1 MDRRTYLKSAGT
13 AIGSCVLASTGVA
26 AIDYD
31 RTVNIVEAGADPTGS
46 QPIDGVFQR
55 VAEDGTLVEF
65 PEGEYLVNQLSL
77 WGLKNFGMRA
87 TGDAT
92 LVPGADYH
100 DKAWVGGSETENLLV
115 EGFTLDTTEEGVS
128 PSMEISSL
136 GGLIVRDILKRGAQ
150 DGGNKAFGFRVTNP
164 DGSGL
169 IENVRAPDGDVGGD
183 SVGMY
188 VNTTGPLT
196 IRDCR
201 IEEFGNNGL
210 YASGSSGPVRVEG
223 GFYRN
228 NDVTSIRLS
237 SPGSY
242 VKSTDIVVEDP
253 AKDDGNYRGI
263 RVSDGPGPVT
273 IEDVDIDLRS
283 GQGSGG
289 VVAAY
294 SGGSFDLRNSRIH
307 VSPDYTIV
315 GSDETTSYAIWID
328 EATDIDDPGERTIQN
343 VSITGGGTRFPAID
357 LNRDDNT
364 VEGCQIQQDGDGRDG
379 INVAAGA
386 VNNRVVNC
394 AIEVTGEQI
403 TGDGEVYVEGLT
415 DTATPEEV
423 GIDLSLGGDDSR
435 ADGNAGSVNVE
446 VQAEANAEK
455 ETSQAQTPTKA
466 KTESST
472 PTQPESSAET
482 TDSDDETETEK
493 TQTDDE
499 AATTA
504 QTTEAAESAAEPATK
519 AETETKSE
527 TETETTT
534 KSKPETETE
543 TETES
548 ESATYPVSTPENDE
562 YATMGTSDD
571 LPTATIWT
579 GLHCSYS
586 AKFAGENLQAIVD
599 ELVRSGDLRI
609 RQRTLPYDLDDPSF
623 PGIDEAKGGV
633 LAAEYALA
641 VWNVDPDSYW
651 AFYTHLYEKLRD
663 GQWADEEL
671 LNQYLREVGVENRD
685 AVRAR
690 VEDGRYHSNV
700 EQTANRAEELGIDI
714 VPRISFQGE
723 TIPARLDTDVVLD
736 WLRERL

>member
-26 AIDYD
+26 AIEYE

-46 QPIDGVFQR
+46 QPIDGVFQQ

-136 GGLIVRDILKRGAQ
+136 GGLIVRDILKRGPQ
-150 DGGNKAFGFRVTNP
+150 DGGNKAFGFRVTEA

-196 IRDCR
+196 VRDCR
-201 IEEFGNNGL
+201 LEEFGNNGL

-253 AKDDGNYRGI
+253 AKDDGNYRGV

-289 VVAAY
+289 VVCAY

-315 GSDETTSYAIWID
+315 GSDETTSYGVWID
-328 EATDIDDPGERTIQN
+328 EATDIDDPGERTIRN
-343 VSITGGGTRFPAID
+343 VSITGGGNSFPAID

-364 VEGCQIQQDGDGRDG
+364 VEGCQIHQDGDGRDG
-379 INVAAGA
+379 VNVAAGS
-386 VNNRVVNC
+386 VNNRVVDC
-394 AIEVTGEQI
+394 AIEVVGEQI
-403 TGDGEVYVEGLT
+403 TGDGEVHVENLA
-415 DTATPEEV
+415 DTATPEQV
-423 GIDLSLGGDDSR
+423 TIDLSLGGDDSQ
-435 ADGNAGSVNVE
+435 ADGDAGAADVE
-446 VQAEANAEK
+446 VQAETGAEETPTETAQKQAKAKSATPTQTESSTETTESDDEAQAEK
-455 ETSQAQTPTKA
+455 TRTTTASTP

-472 PTQPESSAET
+472 PTQ
-482 TDSDDETETEK
+482 
-493 TQTDDE
+493 
-499 AATTA
+499 
-504 QTTEAAESAAEPATK
+504 
-519 AETETKSE
+519 
-527 TETETTT
+527 TETTESGDGEGAT
-534 KSKPETETE
+534 TQAKENVETLSDTASKTETE
-543 TETES
+543 TETGS
-548 ESATYPVSTPENDE
+548 NSATYPISTPENDE
-562 YATMGTSDD
+562 YATMGASDD

-586 AKFAGENLQAIVD
+586 AKFAGKNFEAIVD

-609 RQRTLPYDLDDPSF
+609 RQRTLPYDIDDPTF

-651 AFYTHLYEKLRD
+651 AFYTHLYEKLRG

-700 EQTANRAEELGIDI
+700 ERTAARAEELGIDI
-714 VPRISFQGE
+714 VPRISFRGD
-723 TIPARLDTDVVLD
+723 TIPARLDTDAVLD